1 MAWAEDVAPRFE
13 AYGWHATRVE
23 DGNDL
28 EAIAAAIEEARA
40 DDRPSLIAG
49 RTHISF
55 GSPNKQDSQKAH
67 GSPLGPDEVRL
78 VKEAYGWDP
87 DKTFYE
93 PPAALEHFR
102 RAIPAGEEMHREWH
116 EALDR
121 YKVDFPDLAK
131 EFKR

>member
-55 GSPNKQDSQKAH
+55 GSPNKQDSQRAH

-87 DKTFYE
+87 DQSVYQQ
-93 PPAALEHFR
+93 PS
-102 RAIPAGEEMHREWH
+102 AIAVLRPCLHA
-116 EALDR
+116 
-121 YKVDFPDLAK
+121 
-131 EFKR
+131 